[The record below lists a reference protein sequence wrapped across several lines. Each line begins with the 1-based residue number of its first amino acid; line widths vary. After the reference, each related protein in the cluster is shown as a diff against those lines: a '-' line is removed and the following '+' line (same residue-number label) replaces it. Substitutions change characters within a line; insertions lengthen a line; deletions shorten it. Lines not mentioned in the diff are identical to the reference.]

1 MLRALSLITGLLL
14 SGSALADRPEAGIM
28 VGGTHFSANG
38 YGAGGWAIA
47 ARGGYRMQGGLTPE
61 GVISTHMTD
70 AYNQVVIGG
79 GARYYFAPARET
91 WQPFAMGHL
100 AYATKAPSALGVT
113 AGGGVIYRIVSPS
126 RLRSSPRRRSR
137 RTPRSASS
145 PATTSCPHRAAGT
158 ARVA

>member
-1 MLRALSLITGLLL
+1 MLRALSLITGLLF
-14 SGSALADRPEAGIM
+14 SGSAFADRPEAGIM
-28 VGGTHFSANG
+28 VGGTHFAANG
-38 YGAGGWAIA
+38 YGAGGGASA

-113 AGGGVIYRIVSPS
+113 AGGGVIYRIDRDFFAEAQTSYH
-126 RLRSSPRRRSR
+126 L
-137 RTPRSASS
+137 TLGDAFNI
-145 PATTSCPHRAAGT
+145 ATFG
-158 ARVA
+158 VGGGMKF